1 MAWLYSC
8 AIWIP
13 LIFLTSH
20 KSEARQIGQH
30 PHRRARAAEGNIP
43 VNNELKSRQQ
53 GPFVPQI
60 PKDCE
65 EIGICDHVPNYPTE
79 YVGKLLK
86 QNPEII
92 SNFNVDVLEPDDA
105 RRKRT
110 AKATMKINGKGQ
122 TSSHQGS
129 FVPEIP
135 KDCEQIGICD
145 HVPNYPRVHVNQLI
159 KKAPENFTKL
169 NVDVLGESFPQ
180 RKESQENV
188 KKINKKPNKINLPTS

>member
-1 MAWLYSC
+1 MVWLYSC
-8 AIWIP
+8 AIWIS

-20 KSEARQIGQH
+20 SSEARQTGQH
-30 PHRRARAAEGNIP
+30 PFRRARAAEGNIP
-43 VNNELKSRQQ
+43 VTNEINSRQQ

-79 YVGKLLK
+79 YVGKLLR

-92 SNFNVDVLEPDDA
+92 TNFNVDVLEPYDA

-110 AKATMKINGKGQ
+110 AKGTEKINGKGQ

-129 FVPEIP
+129 FVPDIP
-135 KDCEQIGICD
+135 KDCEQKGICD
-145 HVPNYPRVHVNQLI
+145 HVNNYPRDYVNQLI
-159 KKAPENFTKL
+159 KQAPENFTKF
-169 NVDVLGESFPQ
+169 NVDVLGESFTR
-180 RKESQENV
+180 RKESQGNQ
-188 KKINKKPNKINLPTS
+188 